1 MKCGLDDYLLTHTVE
16 DLMNL
21 PKVTLSGPGWA
32 LEKKAHKA
40 REARREK
47 KQAVEAEVEEEK
59 KEEIPKELIA
69 KAWLTQDLIKAVSN
83 TLKRFVFIKDDRLYL
98 LISVWILATYI
109 YTIFDYIPILW
120 ITSPTKRS
128 GKTRLLE
135 VLAQLVSRSSGI
147 KINPTEAILFT
158 STNRG
163 LTLLLDEVERL
174 KKSDHELYGTV
185 MAILNSGFQKGA
197 TVSRMRKNKD
207 GEFVAVDYQT
217 FGPKIIAG
225 IANVTDTIADRSLA
239 IKMIRRVRAT
249 ETLERFRLRKLTKEL
264 GSLVLQLKVWA
275 AARLKDIQAIYDG
288 IEQEPDELRDADD
301 RFLDIVEPLLA
312 IALLADAES
321 VNGAGRIFDELVALL
336 DQMGADRDEALSD
349 AAIVVALDIIGS
361 LLGDNSKLFVPSAD
375 ILKSF
380 KEKSATAWIKTG
392 KTLANFLNKID
403 LRPKPEG
410 GGKRRGYYIE
420 RSWLS
425 DMIARYPSTNADD
438 ADEPSTNADQPQQV
452 SQGKLFQ

>member
-1 MKCGLDDYLLTHTVE
+1 M
-16 DLMNL
+16 
-21 PKVTLSGPGWA
+21 
-32 LEKKAHKA
+32 
-40 REARREK
+40 
-47 KQAVEAEVEEEK
+47 
-59 KEEIPKELIA
+59 
-69 KAWLTQDLIKAVSN
+69 
-83 TLKRFVFIKDDRLYL
+83 
-98 LISVWILATYI
+98 
-109 YTIFDYIPILW
+109 
-120 ITSPTKRS
+120 
-128 GKTRLLE
+128 
-135 VLAQLVSRSSGI
+135 SRSSGI

-321 VNGAGRIFDELVALL
+321 ANGAGRIFDELVALL